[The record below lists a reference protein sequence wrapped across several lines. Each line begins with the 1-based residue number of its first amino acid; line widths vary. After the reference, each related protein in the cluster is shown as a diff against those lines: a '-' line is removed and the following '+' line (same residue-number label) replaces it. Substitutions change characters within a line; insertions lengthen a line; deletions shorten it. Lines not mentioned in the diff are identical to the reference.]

1 MIIESVT
8 SPSWA
13 DAEHTLIVCTVKVGH
28 FDEPVQFVA
37 SPNDIEAH
45 GREIFADLVAGRY
58 GEIAEYVAP
67 PPPPPAPPVTKESLM
82 RELSRI
88 AAQIEAMDS
97 GTGAAATQPEVT
109 GAETL

>member
-8 SPSWA
+8 DPIWA
-13 DAEHTLIVCTVKVGH
+13 NAEHTLINCTVKFGH
-28 FDEPVQFVA
+28 FDDAVPFTA
-37 SPNDIEAH
+37 SVNDVEAH
-45 GREIFADLVAGRY
+45 GRAIFADLVAGRY
-58 GEIAEYVAP
+58 GEIGAYVAP
-67 PPPPPAPPVTKESLM
+67 PVAPAAPAVTKESLM
-82 RELSRI
+82 RELARI